1 MTERVFF
8 AMWCAM
14 MLIVAACSSP
24 STPGEAAKTYVEELY
39 NGNPEDVF
47 DNVAWGENASAEEI
61 EQTKEMLVQMW
72 NEKGKPQIE
81 AKGGVKSVEVISE
94 DIAEDGNSAVVKM
107 KITYGNGETEED
119 DQQMKLVDGKW
130 LMSIDK

>member
-1 MTERVFF
+1 MTKRVFF

-81 AKGGVKSVEVISE
+81 AKE
-94 DIAEDGNSAVVKM
+94 IAEDGNSAVVKM
-107 KITYGNGETEED
+107 KITYGNGVTEED